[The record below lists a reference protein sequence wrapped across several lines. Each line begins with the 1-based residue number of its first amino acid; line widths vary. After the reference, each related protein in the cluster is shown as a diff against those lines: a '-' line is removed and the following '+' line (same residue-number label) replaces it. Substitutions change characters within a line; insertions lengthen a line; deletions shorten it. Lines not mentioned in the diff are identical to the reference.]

1 MGKEQQAAE
10 KRKTSR
16 TFLILKKVWKNI
28 PYLFFIFLEYFFLK
42 VYKIQSYGN
51 NYNVRK
57 INQKTKERLK
67 WKLEQ
72 YLFQNGVGNKQI

>member
-1 MGKEQQAAE
+1 MGKEKQAAE

-28 PYLFFIFLEYFFLK
+28 PYLFLFFLEYFFLK

-51 NYNVRK
+51 NYNVREIK
-57 INQKTKERLK
+57 RYRE
-67 WKLEQ
+67 
-72 YLFQNGVGNKQI
+72 

>member
-1 MGKEQQAAE
+1 MGKGKQAAE

-28 PYLFFIFLEYFFLK
+28 PYLFLFFLEYFFLK

-51 NYNVRK
+51 NYNVREIK
-57 INQKTKERLK
+57 RYRE
-67 WKLEQ
+67 
-72 YLFQNGVGNKQI
+72 

>member
-1 MGKEQQAAE
+1 MGKEKQGAG
-10 KRKTSR
+10 KRKASR

-28 PYLFFIFLEYFFLK
+28 PYLFLFFLEYFFLK